1 VIPFDVEYVRV
12 SSLDEAVS
20 AWSEAKQAGGSPRYY
35 GGGTELVTA
44 ARDGKLTFDQLID
57 VKRVPELSELDLER
71 GVLGAAL
78 RLTTLREQDALP
90 LLARCAGGIA
100 DRTVRNSITL
110 GGNLLSML
118 PYRETALPLLLFDA
132 TLELRGPN
140 GARTVLA
147 SEIYNKRFLLG
158 AGELL
163 VSVRLHE
170 GSPTFY
176 ERVTKDARVDY
187 PLATVALG
195 AVDGAIR
202 LAFTGACGYPVRS
215 EAAEAALNGG
225 ASGSAAD
232 RASAAVAAVSD
243 RFWED
248 MRAGAEYRR
257 ARLTGAIAAGLLAL
271 EEAEH
276 E

>member
-1 VIPFDVEYVRV
+1 MIPFDVEYVRA
-12 SSLDEAVS
+12 SSLDEAVA
-20 AWSEAKQAGGSPRYY
+20 AWSEAKEQGKSARYY

-44 ARDGKLTFDQLID
+44 ARDGKLTFDRLID
-57 VKRVPELSELDLER
+57 VKRIPELVQLDLGH
-71 GVLGAAL
+71 GVLGAAV
-78 RLTTLREQDALP
+78 RLTALREQTALP

-132 TLELRGPN
+132 TLELHGP
-140 GARTVLA
+140 GGGRTVAA
-147 SEIYNKRFLLG
+147 SEIYDKRFVLE

-163 VSVRLHE
+163 VAVRLDE
-170 GSPTFY
+170 RSPGFY

-187 PLATVALG
+187 PLATVAL
-195 AVDGAIR
+195 ASVDGAVR

-215 EAAEAALNGG
+215 AAAEAALNE
-225 ASGSAAD
+225 
-232 RASAAVAAVSD
+232 RASRPAAERADAAVGSITD

-248 MRAGAEYRR
+248 MRAGAEYRK
-257 ARLTGAIAAGLLAL
+257 ARLTGAIAKGLLAL